1 MFEPNPIQARL
12 LMAVQ
17 NLAFENQHLIDRSRA
32 AGDQVLAPPAQAHL
46 YLGRRTQE
54 SFEAVATAVGVPQSV
69 LAYTTAAGQ
78 RGHRWQPGQP
88 LLSTEEIARDTLVA
102 GHRVAVGHLQEM
114 AGIGA
119 AVAHQEPLSRTGFA
133 AFRRAMGYSWQQV
146 GAVGHALAL
155 TGPERRHAWEPTGTA
170 WTTSVAQ
177 TVGGLQRSELL
188 ARWRAIVDTE
198 SYASM
203 PVRVLRDAGIS
214 LDDISRQLPV
224 LPDRMVELAAAARQ
238 PPDSVSEATGG
249 DIGTAIEVTGTELQ
263 TESETTDHTAAP
275 PHGRLDGRDVGPDP

>member
-17 NLAFENQHLIDRSRA
+17 NLAAENQHLIDRSRA
-32 AGDQVLAPPAQAHL
+32 AGDHELTPTAQAHL
-46 YLGRRTQE
+46 HLGRRTQE

-69 LAYTTAAGQ
+69 LAYTAASGQ

-88 LLSTEEIARDTLVA
+88 LLSTEEIARDTLLA
-102 GHRVAVGHLQEM
+102 GHRAAVGQLQEM

-119 AVAHQEPLSRTGFA
+119 ALAHQEPLSRAGFA
-133 AFRRAMGYSWQQV
+133 AFRRVMGYRWQQV

-155 TGPERRHAWEPTGTA
+155 TTPERQRAWEPTDTA
-170 WTTSVAQ
+170 WTTTVAR
-177 TVGGLQRSELL
+177 TVGGLHRSDLV

-198 SYASM
+198 SYLSI

-224 LPDRMVELAAAARQ
+224 PPDRMVELTAAALQ
-238 PPDSVSEATGG
+238 QTSSFGEAAGG
-249 DIGTAIEVTGTELQ
+249 DIGAAIEVTGTELQ
-263 TESETTDHTAAP
+263 TEPETGDHTTAP
-275 PHGRLDGRDVGPDP
+275 EGGGRDGRDVGPDP

>member
-17 NLAFENQHLIDRSRA
+17 NLAAENQHLIDRSRA
-32 AGDQVLAPPAQAHL
+32 AGDHVMPPTAQAHL
-46 YLGRRTQE
+46 YLGRRTQQ

-69 LAYTTAAGQ
+69 LAYTAASGQ

-88 LLSTEEIARDTLVA
+88 LLSTEEIARDTLLA
-102 GHRVAVGHLQEM
+102 GHRATVGHLQEM

-119 AVAHQEPLSRTGFA
+119 VLAHQEPLSRAGFA
-133 AFRRAMGYSWQQV
+133 AFRRVMGYRWQQV

-155 TGPERRHAWEPTGTA
+155 TGQERQRAWEPTGTA

-177 TVGGLQRSELL
+177 TVGGLQRSELV
-188 ARWRAIVDTE
+188 ARWRAIVDAE
-198 SYASM
+198 SYMSM

-224 LPDRMVELAAAARQ
+224 LPDRMVELAAAALQ
-238 PPDSVSEATGG
+238 PPASVSEATGG

-263 TESETTDHTAAP
+263 TEPETPDHTTAP
-275 PHGRLDGRDVGPDP
+275 RDGRRDGRDVGPDP